1 MTLRERNFLL
11 FVVLAVV
18 GVGGVVFVFQQW
30 FWQPLQE
37 AQRKV
42 DDLQDEVD
50 QKDQQIR
57 FVLQEKKRL
66 EKYKLLSLPANP
78 EQASSDYSAYLKQ
91 VLRLSKLS
99 EVKLL
104 GPPTAAF
111 KPGAAGKKAGHLT
124 LPFVVSA
131 RGSVDGVIE
140 LLERL
145 KAAPIA
151 HRVKALAVQPAEAGT
166 KDAGKLN
173 VNMTIEALIVNQ
185 SASMNPFVVTNP
197 DTRLLMLDCLAA
209 LRRAPV
215 GLAMMPWGLSMVTTH
230 ALVPSEDEWTRDYSD
245 IGKRNLFVGGVA
257 SFPKR
262 GESPDAEGI
271 ADLRPYVRLVQTDPL
286 TQEAFLRNLLF
297 AGKDIRLRPKKY
309 SGFDTFRIKNEDK
322 SRDVVTGKVLRVDQ
336 RDVFFQVAESVYRIH
351 IGQSLAE
358 AMRRAIS
365 DDEMDYLELTSLYDP
380 EFARKAMENKG
391 PSKGPPS
398 KFNKNKKK
406 M

>member
-11 FVVLAVV
+11 FVVLAIV
-18 GVGGVVFVFQQW
+18 GVGGVVFVFHQW
-30 FWQPLQE
+30 IWQPLQE
-37 AQRKV
+37 AQRKI

-78 EQASSDYSAYLKQ
+78 EQASSDYSTYLKD
-91 VLRLSKLS
+91 VLRSSKLS
-99 EVKLL
+99 VDKLL
-104 GPPTAAF
+104 GPPTASF

-124 LPFVVSA
+124 LPFVVTA

-151 HRVKALAVQPAEAGT
+151 HRVKAIAVQPAEAGS

-173 VNMTIEALIVNQ
+173 VNMTIEALIVNK
-185 SASMNPFVVTNP
+185 SDSMNPFVVTTP
-197 DTRLLMLDCLAA
+197 DTRLLMLDSLAA

-215 GLAMMPWGLSMVTTH
+215 GLAMMPWGVSMVTTH
-230 ALVPSEDEWTRDYSD
+230 ALVPSEDQWTRDYAD
-245 IGKRNLFVGGVA
+245 IAKRNLFVGGVA

-262 GESPDAEGI
+262 NSPDAEGI
-271 ADLRPYVRLVQTDPL
+271 ADLRPYVRLVQTDAL
-286 TQEAFLRNLLF
+286 TQEAFLRNILF
-297 AGKDIRLRPKKY
+297 SGKDIRLRPKKY

-322 SRDVVTGKVLRVDQ
+322 SRDVVTGKVMRVDQ
-336 RDVFFQVAESVYRIH
+336 REVFFQVAESVYRIH

-365 DDEMDYLELTSLYDP
+365 DDEMDYLELTSLYDA
-380 EFARKAMENKG
+380 EFARKAMETKG
-391 PSKGPPS
+391 STKAPS

>member
-1 MTLRERNFLL
+1 MTLRERNLMFVFL
-11 FVVLAVV
+11 AIV
-18 GVGGVVFVFQQW
+18 GVGGGGFVFHQW

-37 AQRKV
+37 AQHKI

-78 EQASSDYSAYLKQ
+78 EQASSDYSTYLKD
-91 VLRLSKLS
+91 VLRSSKLS
-99 EVKLL
+99 VDKLL
-104 GPPTAAF
+104 GPPTASF

-124 LPFVVSA
+124 LPFVVTA

-151 HRVKALAVQPAEAGT
+151 HRVKTLAVQPAEAGS

-173 VNMTIEALIVNQ
+173 INMTIEALIVNK
-185 SASMNPFVVTNP
+185 SDSMNPFVVTTP
-197 DTRLLMLDCLAA
+197 DTRLLMLDSLAA

-215 GLAMMPWGLSMVTTH
+215 GLAMMPWGVSMVTTH
-230 ALVPSEDEWTRDYSD
+230 ALVPSEDQWTRDYTD
-245 IGKRNLFVGGVA
+245 IAKRNLFVGGVA
-257 SFPKR
+257 IFREKKTD
-262 GESPDAEGI
+262 SPDGEGI
-271 ADLRPYVRLVQTDPL
+271 TDLRPYVRLVQTDPL
-286 TQEAFLRNLLF
+286 TQEAFLRNIAF

-322 SRDVVTGKVLRVDQ
+322 SRDVVTGKVMRVDQ

-351 IGQSLAE
+351 IGQSIAE

-365 DDEMDYLELTSLYDP
+365 DDEMEYLELTSLYDP
-380 EFARKAMENKG
+380 EFARKAMETKG